1 MLMAIACALGAGLI
15 ARSLDGDWSTL
26 GWMLVASAAAVVV
39 YALIHAE

>member
-1 MLMAIACALGAGLI
+1 MLMAVGVAMGAGLG
-15 ARSLDGDWSTL
+15 ARAVGGDWSML